1 MKSDIIDNVVLKHK
15 EKFANMAFASKGS
28 LRLLLLK
35 L

>member
-1 MKSDIIDNVVLKHK
+1 MKNDIIDNVLKHK
-15 EKFANMAFASKGS
+15 ERFANTAFAYKGS